1 MEYKKFTALTKNTKP
16 STELKGVY
24 LALWY
29 AKKDDWDMAHAII
42 QDINTDF
49 ASWIHAYLHR
59 VEGDTDNADYW
70 YNRARKQ
77 PFYGS
82 FKSELDNI
90 IKSIFNCYDK
100 YIN

>member
-1 MEYKKFTALTKNTKP
+1 MQYDYFIKLTKGSKP
-16 STELKGVY
+16 PDALSGVH
-24 LALWY
+24 LAMWY
-29 AKKDDWDMAHAII
+29 ALRDDWDMAHAII

-90 IKSIFNCYDK
+90 IKSIFY
-100 YIN
+100 